1 MKLSLNWLR
10 ELCATD
16 LPAGDLARKLTFA
29 GFEVEGREQRALG
42 PGADVVAARIAA
54 SERIAGS
61 DHLSVCQVEDGRGTH
76 QVVCGAQNF
85 QVGDVVPLAR
95 PGAVLQGGQRIGR
108 AKLRG
113 VESSGMLCSA
123 RELGLSDD
131 HEGLLILPRDTPIGT
146 PIEQALG
153 LPDTIFELNV
163 TPNRPDAL
171 SHLGIAREVHALTG
185 AALRVP
191 RPKLAE
197 RGPAIEKLA
206 RVDVEDPKRCPRY
219 MARVIEGVR
228 IGPSPLR
235 LQERLRSCGVRPIS
249 NVVDATNLALLELGH
264 PLHAFD
270 LDRLAG
276 SRIVVRRA
284 RPGEPMTTLDGK
296 QRNLSEDDL
305 VIADG
310 EKPVA
315 LAGVMGGQTSE
326 VSDGT
331 TRILIESAVF
341 DPGGTRRT
349 SRRHGLHTEA
359 SHRFERGAD
368 EKMAALAL
376 DRCAELVAQL
386 AGGKVAKGV
395 VDRYPS
401 PRPPARI
408 WVRPAR
414 VSSVLGT
421 AVSAAEVEQ
430 RLQSVGLEKVEEKL
444 STPPPPSASATLWA
458 VPSWRGD
465 LTREIDAVEEVARL
479 RGYDTIPVVVPKAGV
494 GETAAIAP
502 EQRIT
507 RAARAALAARGFD
520 EALNYSFVSERE
532 LLELRPDVKPVR
544 VANPL
549 TVEQAAMRTTILAG
563 LLQNVGRALKHGAQD
578 VRLYELGR
586 VYLPR
591 RSEAHPSGDLAW
603 PVDEPRRLGLV
614 AAGHR
619 APRSWAAPHD
629 PVDFYDLKGAVDD
642 VLGALDVSGTYAPAE
657 EPFLH
662 PAASAALT
670 VGGRRAGVL
679 GQIHPRAAQ
688 AFDVPA
694 TVLLAELDWEL
705 LLSQARALRQSR
717 GVPRFPAVARDLAF
731 VVGADAPA
739 ARLLAEIRA
748 VDGNG
753 LLEEVTLFDVYRGA
767 QVPAGKKSVAVG
779 LTLRAPDRT
788 LTDSEADALIDSVKD
803 RLKASLGAEIRS

>member
-16 LPAGDLARKLTFA
+16 LSADDLATKLTFA
-29 GFEVEGREQRALG
+29 GFEVEGREQRTLG

-61 DHLSVCQVEDGRGTH
+61 DHLSVCQVEDGRGRH

-85 QVGDVVPLAR
+85 QVGDVVPMAR
-95 PGAVLQGGQRIGR
+95 PGAVLPGGQRIGR

-131 HEGLLILPRDTPIGT
+131 HAGLLILPRDTPIGT

-153 LPDTIFELNV
+153 LPDTIFEVNV

-197 RGPAIEKLA
+197 SGGAVEKLA
-206 RVDVEDPKRCPRY
+206 RVDVEDAKRCPRY

-235 LQERLRSCGVRPIS
+235 LQERLRSCGVRPID

-296 QRNLSEDDL
+296 QRTLSEDDL

-326 VSDGT
+326 VSNGT

-395 VDRYPS
+395 IDRYPS

-421 AVSAAEVEQ
+421 DVSAAEVEQ
-430 RLQSVGLEKVEEKL
+430 RLQSVGLQSVEGDAKRR
-444 STPPPPSASATLWA
+444 LWA

-520 EALNYSFVSERE
+520 EALNYSFASERE
-532 LLELRPDVKPVR
+532 LLALRPEVKPVR

-591 RSEAHPSGDLAW
+591 RSEAHPAGELAW

-642 VLGALDVSGTYAPAE
+642 VLGALDVPGTYAPAE

-670 VGGRRAGVL
+670 VDGRRAGVL
-679 GQIHPRAAQ
+679 GQIHPRVAQ

-705 LLSQARALRQSR
+705 LLSQGHALRQSR

-739 ARLLAEIRA
+739 ATLLAEIRA

-767 QVPAGKKSVAVG
+767 QLPAGKKSVAVG
-779 LTLRAPDRT
+779 LRLRAPDRT
-788 LTDSEADALIDSVKD
+788 LTDSEADALIASVKD

>member
-1 MKLSLNWLR
+1 MKVSLNWLR

-16 LPAGDLARKLTFA
+16 LPADELARRLTFA
-29 GFEVEGREQRALG
+29 GFEVEGTEERGLSQRGLG
-42 PGADVVAARIAA
+42 QGADVVAARIAA

-61 DHLSVCQVEDGRGTH
+61 DHLSICQVDDGRGTH

-85 QVGDVVPLAR
+85 RVGDVVPMAR
-95 PGAVLQGGQRIGR
+95 PGAVLPGGQRIGR

-113 VESSGMLCSA
+113 VESAGMLCSA
-123 RELGLSDD
+123 RELGLSED
-131 HEGLLILPRDTPIGT
+131 HEGLLILPRDTPVGT
-146 PIEQALG
+146 GLEELLG
-153 LPDTIFELNV
+153 LPDTVFELNV
-163 TPNRPDAL
+163 APNRPDAL

-185 AALRVP
+185 AALRIPQP
-191 RPKLAE
+191 RLAE
-197 RGPAIEKLA
+197 GGKRIDALA
-206 RVDVEDPKRCPRY
+206 RVDVEDAKRAPRY
-219 MARVIEGVR
+219 LARVIEGVR

-235 LQERLRSCGVRPIS
+235 LQERLRGCGVRPIS

-270 LDRLAG
+270 LERLPE

-284 RPGEPMTTLDGK
+284 RRGEPMTTLDGK
-296 QRNLSEDDL
+296 ERTLSDDDL

-326 VSDGT
+326 VSDAT

-341 DPGGTRRT
+341 DAGGTRRT
-349 SRRHGLHTEA
+349 ARRHGLHTEA

-376 DRCAELVAQL
+376 DRCAELVVQL
-386 AGGKVAKGV
+386 AGGKIAKGV
-395 VDRYPS
+395 IDRYPS
-401 PRPPARI
+401 PRPQTRI
-408 WVRPAR
+408 WLRPAR

-421 AVSAAEVEQ
+421 QVAAAEVEQ
-430 RLQSVGLEKVEEKL
+430 RLQSLGLQSVEGDAKRR
-444 STPPPPSASATLWA
+444 LWA

-532 LLELRPDVKPVR
+532 LLALRPDLKPVR

-591 RSEAHPSGDLAW
+591 RSEMHPSGDLAW
-603 PVDEPRRLGLV
+603 PVDEPRRLGLA

-619 APRSWAAPHD
+619 VPRSWAAPHD
-629 PVDFYDLKGAVDD
+629 PLDFYDLKGTVDD
-642 VLGALDVSGTYAPAE
+642 LLAALDVAGTYSPVE
-657 EPFLH
+657 EAFLH

-670 VGGRRAGVL
+670 IGGRRAGVL
-679 GQIHPRAAQ
+679 GQIHPRAAE

-694 TVLLAELDWEL
+694 TVLVAELDWEL
-705 LLSQARALRQSR
+705 LLSQARALRETR
-717 GVPRFPAVARDLAF
+717 GLPRFPAVARDLAF
-731 VVGADAPA
+731 VVAADAPA
-739 ARLLAEIRA
+739 ATLLAEIRA
-748 VDGNG
+748 VDGKG
-753 LLEEVTLFDVYRGA
+753 LLEDVTLFDVYRGA
-767 QVPAGKKSVAVG
+767 QVPVGKKSVAVG

-788 LTDSEADALIDSVKD
+788 LTDSEADAVIASVKD
-803 RLKASLGAEIRS
+803 RLKAALGAEIRS

>member
-1 MKLSLNWLR
+1 MKVSLNWLR

-16 LPAGDLARKLTFA
+16 LPADDVARRLTFA
-29 GFEVEGREQRALG
+29 GFEVEGREERRLG
-42 PGADVVAARIAA
+42 AEIVAARIAA
-54 SERIAGS
+54 GEAIAGS
-61 DHLSVCQVEDGRGTH
+61 DHLTVCKVDDGKGTH

-85 QVGDVVPLAR
+85 RVGDVVPMAR
-95 PGAVLQGGQRIGR
+95 PGAVLPGGQRITR

-113 VESSGMLCSA
+113 VESAGMLCSS
-123 RELGLSDD
+123 RELGLSED
-131 HEGLLILPRDTPIGT
+131 HSGLLLLPRDTPMGT
-146 PIEQALG
+146 PLEELLG
-153 LPDTIFELNV
+153 LPDTILELNV

-171 SHLGIAREVHALTG
+171 SHLGIARELHALTG
-185 AALRVP
+185 TPLRVP
-191 RPKLAE
+191 QPRLAE
-197 RGPAIEKLA
+197 QGKRIDELA
-206 RVDVEDPKRCPRY
+206 RVDLQDPKRSPRY

-235 LQERLRSCGVRPIS
+235 LQERLRSCGVRPVS

-270 LDRLAG
+270 LDLLAG
-276 SRIVVRRA
+276 ARIVVRRA
-284 RPGEPMTTLDGK
+284 GAGEPMTTLDGK
-296 QRNLSEDDL
+296 QRSLSDDDL
-305 VIADG
+305 VIADS

-326 VSDGT
+326 VSDRT

-349 SRRHGLHTEA
+349 ARRHGLHTEA

-376 DRCAELVAQL
+376 DRCAELVVQL

-395 VDRYPS
+395 IDRYPS
-401 PRPPARI
+401 PGAQTRI
-408 WVRPAR
+408 WVRPGR
-414 VSSVLGT
+414 VSAVLGT
-421 AVSAAEVEQ
+421 EVKPTEVEQ
-430 RLQSVGLEKVEEKL
+430 RLKSLGLQSVEGDEKRRQ
-444 STPPPPSASATLWA
+444 WA

-494 GETAAIAP
+494 GETAAISR
-502 EQRIT
+502 EERIT

-520 EALNYSFVSERE
+520 EALNYSFVAERE
-532 LLELRPDVKPVR
+532 LLALRPDVKPVL

-549 TVEQAAMRTTILAG
+549 TVDQAAMRTTILAG
-563 LLQNVGRALKHGAQD
+563 LLQNVSRALKHGAQD
-578 VRLYELGR
+578 ARLYELGR

-591 RSEAHPSGDLAW
+591 PSESHPSGDLAW
-603 PVDEPRRLGLV
+603 PVDEPRRLGLA

-619 APRSWAAPHD
+619 VPRSWAAPHE
-629 PVDFYDLKGAVDD
+629 PLDFYDLKGAVDD
-642 VLGALDVSGTYAPAE
+642 VLAALDVQGSYAPAE
-657 EPFLH
+657 QSFLH
-662 PAASAALT
+662 PAASAELS
-670 VGGRRAGVL
+670 VGGRRAGVV
-679 GQIHPRAAQ
+679 GQIHPRVAA

-694 TVLLAELDWEL
+694 TVLLAELDWEV
-705 LLSQARALRQSR
+705 LLSQARALRESR

-731 VVGADAPA
+731 VVRADAA
-739 ARLLAEIRA
+739 AATLLAEIRA
-748 VDGNG
+748 ADGKG
-753 LLEEVTLFDVYRGA
+753 LLEDVTLFDVYRGA

-788 LTDSEADALIDSVKD
+788 LTDSEADALIASVKD
-803 RLKASLGAEIRS
+803 RLKAALGAEIRS

>member
-1 MKLSLNWLR
+1 VKISLNWLR
-10 ELCATD
+10 ELCSTD
-16 LPAGDLARKLTFA
+16 LPQAELARRLTFA
-29 GFEVEGREQRALG
+29 GFEVEGVEERRLG
-42 PGADVVAARIAA
+42 PGGDVAAARIVA
-54 SERIAGS
+54 SEPIAGS
-61 DHLSVCQVEDGRGTH
+61 DHLTVCQVDDGRGTH

-85 QVGDVVPLAR
+85 RVGDVVPLAR
-95 PGAVLQGGQRIGR
+95 PGAVLPGGQRIAR

-113 VESSGMLCSA
+113 VESAGMLCSA

-131 HEGLLILPRDTPIGT
+131 HTGLLLLPRDTPLGT

-171 SHLGIAREVHALTG
+171 SHLGIAREVHALVG
-185 AALRVP
+185 APLHVP
-191 RPKLAE
+191 KPKLAE
-197 RGPAIEKLA
+197 GDQRIETLA
-206 RVDVEDPKRCPRY
+206 RVDVEDAKRSPRY
-219 MARVIEGVR
+219 MARVIGGVR
-228 IGPSPLR
+228 IGPSPAR
-235 LQERLRSCGVRPIS
+235 LQERLRACGVRPIS

-276 SRIVVRRA
+276 HRVVVRRA
-284 RPGEPMTTLDGK
+284 RPDEQMATLDGK
-296 QRNLSEDDL
+296 LRTLSEDDL
-305 VIADG
+305 VIADA

-349 SRRHGLHTEA
+349 ARRHGLHTEA

-368 EKMAALAL
+368 EQMAALAL
-376 DRCAELVAQL
+376 DRCAELVVQL

-395 VDRYPS
+395 IDRYPS
-401 PRPPARI
+401 PRPQTRI
-408 WVRPAR
+408 HVRPAR
-414 VSSVLGT
+414 VSAVLGT
-421 AVSAAEVEQ
+421 EVPAAEVEQ
-430 RLQSVGLEKVEEKL
+430 RLKSLGLQIVEGNAQKR
-444 STPPPPSASATLWA
+444 LWA

-479 RGYDTIPVVVPKAGV
+479 RGYDTIPVVIPKAGV
-494 GETAAIAP
+494 GETAAISP

-507 RAARAALAARGFD
+507 RAARAALSARGFD

-532 LLELRPDVKPVR
+532 LLALRPDLKPVL

-549 TVEQAAMRTTILAG
+549 TVEQAAMRTTTLAG
-563 LLQNVGRALKHGAQD
+563 LLQNVGRALKHGEQD

-591 RSEAHPSGDLAW
+591 PSKAHPSGELAW
-603 PVDEPRRLGLV
+603 PLDEPRRLGLA

-629 PVDFYDLKGAVDD
+629 PLDFYDLKGAVDD
-642 VLGALDVSGTYAPAE
+642 VLGALDVSGSYAPVE

-662 PAASAALT
+662 PAAAAALT
-670 VGGRRAGVL
+670 VADQRAGVL
-679 GQIHPRAAQ
+679 GQIHPRVAKS
-688 AFDVPA
+688 FDVPA

-705 LLSQARALRQSR
+705 LLSQARALRESR

-731 VVGADAPA
+731 VVRADAPA
-739 ARLLAEIRA
+739 ATLLSEIRA
-748 VDGNG
+748 ADGKG
-753 LLEEVTLFDVYRGA
+753 LLEDVTLFDVYRGA
-767 QVPAGKKSVAVG
+767 QVPSGKKSVAVG

-788 LTDSEADALIDSVKD
+788 LTDSEADALIASVKE